1 MAEQLKAKGIHTGF
15 HYPVPVHLQKCYTSW
30 GYRPGS
36 LPVTERVA
44 SEVISLP
51 MFPGLTEEQ
60 QVRVVDGIRAFVGV
74 ETVG

>member
-1 MAEQLKAKGIHTGF
+1 
-15 HYPVPVHLQKCYTSW
+15 
-30 GYRPGS
+30 
-36 LPVTERVA
+36 VTERVA

>member
-15 HYPVPVHLQKCYTSW
+15 HYPVPVHLQNCYTSW